1 MGRLYFDFLDG
12 LIYSCTVLA
21 EIVFLQWGLFGVYI
35 QQTKTKLGKKGTRSG
50 LWASGREVILLA
62 A

>member
-21 EIVFLQWGLFGVYI
+21 EIVFLQ
-35 QQTKTKLGKKGTRSG
+35 
-50 LWASGREVILLA
+50 
-62 A
+62 